1 MSESFENTKKKKEF
15 LENTSWLLTSVLYS
29 YRILDWARRTCFF
42 YVVLNGS
49 QFICFEKT
57 SRYYCRQDLYLNTF
71 MKVSYSFCS
80 KYVSLPCKRNVF
92 KYN

>member
-42 YVVLNGS
+42 LCCTQWFSVHLFRKDQPVLLS
-49 QFICFEKT
+49 TRFIFEH
-57 SRYYCRQDLYLNTF
+57 F
-71 MKVSYSFCS
+71 HESF
-80 KYVSLPCKRNVF
+80 LLILQQICKSTM
-92 KYN
+92 